1 MKYLLIIPRTLWKI
15 LFLTNFILGLIIL
28 FPFFYFFLSNKKR
41 FGYAFQLKKF
51 WAAWILTI
59 PGIFINVKRKT
70 PKHKLPQPC
79 VYIANHVSYLDI
91 VASYLIIPN
100 YFVFMG
106 KQELDKAPLF
116 RIFFKEMNILVDRKS
131 NIGSHRAFLRA
142 GKDIDE
148 GNSVFLFPEGTIS
161 SNGVLR
167 GFKNGAFKLA
177 IEKQV
182 PIVPITFLNNWKL
195 LQNGGFLKSFGKSG
209 ISRIVVHKPVSTI
222 GMTENDLIHLRSQV
236 HEIIQQELNTYNHYK

>member
-1 MKYLLIIPRTLWKI
+1 V
-15 LFLTNFILGLIIL
+15 
-28 FPFFYFFLSNKKR
+28 
-41 FGYAFQLKKF
+41 

-59 PGIFINVKRKT
+59 PGIFIKVNRKIS
-70 PKHKLPQPC
+70 KHKLPQPC

-131 NIGSHRAFLRA
+131 NVGSHRAFLRA
-142 GKDIDE
+142 GKDIEE

-161 SNGVLR
+161 SNGALR

-195 LQNGGFLKSFGKSG
+195 LQNGGFLKSYGKCG
-209 ISRIVVHKPVSTI
+209 ISRIVVHKPIPTV

-236 HEIIQQELNTYNHYK
+236 HNIIQNELNNYNHNK